1 MKKLAEK
8 VALVA
13 ELCIAV
19 VFILTTILYL
29 TNAIPQQTD
38 WQSNGVLVVLMIVLA
53 VIFVAIAAY
62 LLYVNFSCRE
72 NLKQI
77 LLFCDSKSATHT
89 NTKVLGNIVSG
100 CAKQVDGVTVH
111 KIRVCA
117 DEKGGFI
124 ATLNVKVTVDNV
136 AESINKLRCLLT
148 ESFKNTLGLSFNT
161 INFNIERIR
170 GRYEPKEKRAEVAAE
185 TLTQNQEATSA
196 NYEQPLQKHETT
208 SSDHEKPLQNRSY
221 FDNTEETAFTQS
233 ESAAEEKEK
242 ENF

>member
-13 ELCIAV
+13 ELCIAL

-53 VIFVAIAAY
+53 IIFVVIAAY

-89 NTKVLGNIVSG
+89 NTKVIGNIVSG

-111 KIRVCA
+111 KIRVSS

-170 GRYEPKEKRAEVAAE
+170 GKYEPNVKKAEVAAE
-185 TLTQNQEATSA
+185 TLTQNQETTSA
-196 NYEQPLQKHETT
+196 NYE
-208 SSDHEKPLQNRSY
+208 KPLQSRSY
-221 FDNTEETAFTQS
+221 FDNTDETAFAQPMNT
-233 ESAAEEKEK
+233 AENEKET
-242 ENF
+242 EDA